1 MSIAGVKNTFF
12 SDTRNY
18 IIATNKKNTLFIY
31 QPDANL
37 YGANYHGVNE

>member
-1 MSIAGVKNTFF
+1 MSIAGVKNN

-18 IIATNKKNTLFIY
+18 ILATNKKDTLFIY

-37 YGANYHGVNE
+37 HGV